1 MTAQVQNAPLETVL
15 REISRRVPLTVSIQ
29 GPVARALVSVRFT
42 NLPLEE
48 AIRKVLEGKEYAI
61 IRKFGSSPAVGQ
73 GETST
78 LREIIV
84 FSAPGAGAYE
94 ADAWINVSNGA
105 PQPSAPQ
112 ASAPQPSTPP
122 LSAIGRESKGG
133 NLMLQLEEMG
143 DLADEDE
150 LLPVLARAL
159 EDQDAR
165 VRAKAMEVLE
175 DTFGPI
181 PVRQLARIAET
192 DRDPL
197 MRSRALTLLAF
208 RAEESAGQ
216 PLTRALQ
223 DSDADV
229 RELASSLLNQLALSA
244 HAQPVP

>member
-105 PQPSAPQ
+105 PQPSA
-112 ASAPQPSTPP
+112 PP